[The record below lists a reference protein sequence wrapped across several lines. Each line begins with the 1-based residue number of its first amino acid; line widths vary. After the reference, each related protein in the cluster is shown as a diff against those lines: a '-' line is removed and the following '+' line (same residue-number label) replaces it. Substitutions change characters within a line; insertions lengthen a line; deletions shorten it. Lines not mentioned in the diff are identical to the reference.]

1 MKKLFIKR
9 LSLFLIGMLLINSLV
24 SGMSSMVSASSEN
37 LLQYGDFEQ
46 WDGNLPTGWN
56 GSTSNLT
63 TNDIS
68 KVEGNAHSG
77 NASVRLTNS
86 LTSQKRFSSKPITLA
101 GGARYTLT
109 YWVKGS
115 GEIRN
120 GYYSAGDYS
129 AYSAYTTVNFSDWNK
144 IVYTFTLGLDK
155 EVVELIFGLRNT
167 SGTHIQIDNVVLEQV
182 EYVAKIGSQGY
193 YTLQDAFNAVADND
207 TIVLLNDST
216 LTNPVTLSSSKSFTL
231 ELNGKTLN
239 SNNTA
244 IRHNGRGTLMIT
256 DNSSGLGKVTSAT
269 TDSASG
275 TIYLGGTD
283 ADTVL
288 EIQGGTI
295 ENTAAGGN
303 AIYNGA
309 SGKIVISSG
318 SPIIKGG
325 NMAMNAVPD
334 LTEYDHVKIMGSK
347 TSEDGT
353 GANEITSDDI
363 DTGIKIQA
371 YKYLAFSPATAPD
384 APIDITAAP
393 GDGQLIVTWT
403 APTGTGGSPVTS
415 YEVSIDGGVNWE
427 STDSTNTN
435 YTYTGLTNG
444 TSYTVKVR
452 AVNAIG
458 KGAASAGVT
467 AIPVIYMLRTS
478 PAADT
483 PTVGEDNEITLAVV
497 DGFGNVITNFDG
509 ISTVRVTGVKAAPNG
524 SYGSFAGTTITSP
537 SQEISVS
544 FIAGLAEPILVLNK
558 ADEQEINFKIAGI
571 ADSSTSTITITPSA
585 GALSAME
592 LTQDI
597 TAPAANGGMFAQQPR
612 VVLLDVYGN
621 QRIGDNS
628 TEITVS
634 KKDTGA
640 WTLTGTTTVTASAG
654 AAAFSDLGATNAA
667 QVTGAQLAFQAN
679 TLTEITSSAVT
690 LPWSSLAAP
699 SITSVAAGDGHAAIG
714 WNGVYGAVT
723 YAVYQREDH
732 GSYGAAIATID
743 ASVLEYDAL
752 GLTNGTTYYFMV
764 KAINPAGVSDPSNEV
779 NATPQVPAPGVPN
792 LLTAVAGNSNVTL
805 TWTPVNGSTGYK
817 IYQRLS
823 PDSYETEAATVS
835 GSVSSYQVTGLTNGA
850 MYYFAIRAV
859 NPGGESDLSNEVSAT
874 PMTVPSAPTQVR
886 AVGGDGRAVIT
897 FNAPDDQGGSTI
909 TGYEV
914 TVLPDRRTVTGVSSP
929 ITITGLTNGRT
940 YTFVVRAIN
949 SVGSGSDSAE
959 SNEVT
964 PQSPPSDDNDAAPQ
978 VPSIPARSTP
988 EVNVLING
996 RPENVGIATTSVE
1009 NGRTIM
1015 TITLDPKKLGDR
1027 LQAEGSHSFITIPIM
1042 APSNVK
1048 IIVLNGQMVKDMEA
1062 KQDTIEIRT
1071 DKATYTLPA
1080 LQIHMDTIYEQ
1091 IGRDVE
1097 LEQIQIEIEISEPT
1111 EEQWKVV
1118 ENAVKEGE
1126 YTLVVPP
1133 LNFSVRGSYGDVTVD
1148 VSKFNAYV
1156 KRTIAIPDGVDPNKI
1171 TTGVVIEPDG
1181 TVRHVPTAIE
1191 LIDGKYYATINSLTN
1206 STYAVISNPVAF
1218 KDAAGHWAEKAVND
1232 MGSRLVISGIGDG
1245 LYNPDHA
1252 ITRAEFA
1259 AIMVRALGLHA
1270 NRGATPFSDVR
1281 SSDWYSGAVVTAFD
1295 YKLISGYKDDS
1306 FRPQQQITREQAMVL
1321 IASAMEVTGLKAPL
1335 PAQDS
1340 YTILQA
1346 YDDADQ
1352 VSEWARNSV
1361 AAVLQAGIVTGR
1373 GNSQLAPQAF
1383 ITRAEAAVIIQRLL
1397 QRSELI

>member
-1 MKKLFIKR
+1 MKKQFIKK

-56 GSTSNLT
+56 GNTSNLN

-68 KVEGNAHSG
+68 KVEGNAQSG

-86 LTSQKRFSSKPITLA
+86 LTTAKRFSSQPITLV
-101 GGARYTLT
+101 GGAKYTLT

-120 GYYSAGDYS
+120 GYYADDYS
-129 AYSAYTTVNFSDWNK
+129 VYSSYTTVNSGDWKK

-155 EVVELIFGLRNT
+155 EAVELIFGLRNT
-167 SGTHIQIDNVVLEQV
+167 MGTHIQIDNVVLEQE
-182 EYVAKIGSQGY
+182 EYVANIGSQGY

-207 TIVLLNDST
+207 TIELLNDIT
-216 LTNPVTLSSSKSFTL
+216 LTNPVTISSMNSKSFTL

-244 IRHNGRGTLMIT
+244 IRHNGSGTLMIT

-269 TDSASG
+269 TDSTSG
-275 TIYLGGTD
+275 TIYLGGID
-283 ADTVL
+283 ANTVL
-288 EIQGGTI
+288 EIQGGTM
-295 ENTAAGGN
+295 ENTAGGN

-363 DTGIKIQA
+363 ETGIKIQA
-371 YKYLAFSPATAPD
+371 YKYLEFSPATAPD
-384 APIDITAAP
+384 APTDITAAP
-393 GDGQLIVTWT
+393 GDGQLTVTWT
-403 APTGTGGSPVTS
+403 APTGTGGSPITT
-415 YEVSIDGGVNWE
+415 YEISIDGGGNWE

-435 YTYTGLTNG
+435 YIYTGLTNG

-458 KGAASAGVT
+458 KGAASTGVT

-478 PAADT
+478 PATDT

-497 DGFGNVITNFDG
+497 DGVGNVITNFDG
-509 ISTVRVTGVKAAPNG
+509 IRTVRITGVEAAPNG

-571 ADSSTSTITITPSA
+571 ADTSTNTITITPSA

-597 TAPAANGGMFAQQPR
+597 TAPTVNGGMFAQQPK
-612 VVLLDVYGN
+612 VILLDVYGN

-654 AAAFSDLGATNAA
+654 VATFSNLGATNVA

-699 SITSVAAGDGHAAIG
+699 SITSVVAGDGHVAIG
-714 WNGVYGAVT
+714 WNGVYGTVT
-723 YAVYQREDH
+723 YAVYQREAH
-732 GSYGAAIATID
+732 GSYGAAIATVD

-764 KAINPAGVSDPSNEV
+764 KAINPSGVSDPSNEV

-805 TWTPVNGSTGYK
+805 TWTPVNGSTGYN

-823 PDSYETEAATVS
+823 SDSYKTEVATVT
-835 GSVSSYQVTGLTNGA
+835 GSVYSYQVTGLTNGT
-850 MYYFAIRAV
+850 MYYFAVQSV
-859 NPGGESDLSNEVSAT
+859 NPGGESDLSNEVSTT

-886 AVGGDGRAVIT
+886 AVGGDGLATIT

-909 TGYEV
+909 MGYEV
-914 TVLPDRRTVTGVSSP
+914 TVLPDHRTVTGGSSP

-949 SVGSGSDSAE
+949 SVGSGSDSVE
-959 SNEVT
+959 SNEVR
-964 PQSPPSDDNDAAPQ
+964 PQSPPSDDHDVAPQ

-988 EVNVLING
+988 EVDVLING
-996 RPENVGIATTSVE
+996 RPENAGIATTSVE

-1015 TITLDPKKLGDR
+1015 TVTLDPKKLGAR
-1027 LQAEGSHSFITIPIM
+1027 LQAEGSHSFITIPIH

-1048 IIVLNGQMVKDMEA
+1048 IVLNGQMVKDMEA

-1080 LQIHMDTIYEQ
+1080 LQVHIDTISEQ

-1097 LEQIQIEIEISEPT
+1097 LEQIEIEIEISDPT

-1118 ENAVKEGE
+1118 ENAVNEGE

-1171 TTGVVIEPDG
+1171 TTGVVIDPDG

-1218 KDAAGHWAEKAVND
+1218 KDVAGHWAEKAVND

-1259 AIMVRALGLHA
+1259 AIMVRALGFHA

-1295 YKLISGYKDDS
+1295 YKLISGYEDDS
-1306 FRPQQQITREQAMVL
+1306 FRPQQQITREQAMVM

-1335 PAQDS
+1335 PAQES
-1340 YTILQA
+1340 YKILQA

-1361 AAVLQAGIVTGR
+1361 AAVLQAGILTGR

-1383 ITRAEAAVIIQRLL
+1383 ITRAEVAVIIQRLL